1 MSGISSGRASPVV
14 HHIPM
19 TNRVGTAEV
28 ANGGA
33 ENGAETTGNG
43 ADMATAVPAISFGAW
58 PSPITAADVAR
69 SQLRLAYPIVTR
81 GEGWVQETPPEA
93 GRRGPIGQRT

>member
-58 PSPITAADVAR
+58 PSPITAAHVAR
-69 SQLRLAYPIVTR
+69 SQLRLASPAVTR
-81 GEGWVQETPPEA
+81 GGVGREGTPAE
-93 GRRGPIGQRT
+93 GGGPGTLVH